1 MQLCLLSV
9 CIRSSYY
16 CTDKC
21 SCNIVCQLQGGETA
35 LHVAGSVEVVDYLL
49 SIGLNIEDRD
59 EVLLLTLRLLTC
71 SYCFKLFR
79 MAAHHFYVH
88 VFVVVYL

>member
-1 MQLCLLSV
+1 MSVVYVCFMQC
-9 CIRSSYY
+9 SYF

-21 SCNIVCQLQGGETA
+21 SSNIVCQLQFGCTA
-35 LHVAGSVEVVDYLL
+35 LHFAGNAEVVDYLL
-49 SIGLNIEDRD
+49 SIGLNIEDRN
-59 EVLLLTLRLLTC
+59 EVLLLTLLLLTC

-79 MAAHHFYVH
+79 LATHHFLRH

>member
-1 MQLCLLSV
+1 MQLCLLYV
-9 CIRSSYY
+9 CIHCSYC

-21 SCNIVCQLQGGETA
+21 SSNIVYQLQCGRTA
-35 LHVAGSVEVVDYLL
+35 LHVAGNVEVVDYLF

-59 EVLLLTLRLLTC
+59 EVLLLILLLLTC

-79 MAAHHFYVH
+79 MATHHF
-88 VFVVVYL
+88 

>member
-1 MQLCLLSV
+1 MQLFLLYV
-9 CIRSSYY
+9 CIHCSYC

-21 SCNIVCQLQGGETA
+21 SSNIVCQVQDGKTA
-35 LHVAGSVEVVDYLL
+35 LHVAGNVDVVDYLL

-59 EVLLLTLRLLTC
+59 EVLLLALLLLTS

-79 MAAHHFYVH
+79 MATHHF
-88 VFVVVYL
+88 